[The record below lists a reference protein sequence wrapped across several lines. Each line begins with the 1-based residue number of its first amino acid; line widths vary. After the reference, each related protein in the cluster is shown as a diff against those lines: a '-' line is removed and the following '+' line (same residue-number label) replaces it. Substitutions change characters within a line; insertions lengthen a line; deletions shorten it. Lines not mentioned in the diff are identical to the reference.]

1 VEYLVASCGK
11 TYHSCTIEHFMDGG
25 NVLPIIMHCYKPSNK
40 LMVYES
46 SKFNHHKTHGYVFS
60 TDVYSY
66 NKDLDTVYLTL
77 YKDKIEDVSGPK
89 KCLFFEKQRCHY
101 DVVNN
106 KETI

>member
-1 VEYLVASCGK
+1 
-11 TYHSCTIEHFMDGG
+11 
-25 NVLPIIMHCYKPSNK
+25 
-40 LMVYES
+40 MVYES